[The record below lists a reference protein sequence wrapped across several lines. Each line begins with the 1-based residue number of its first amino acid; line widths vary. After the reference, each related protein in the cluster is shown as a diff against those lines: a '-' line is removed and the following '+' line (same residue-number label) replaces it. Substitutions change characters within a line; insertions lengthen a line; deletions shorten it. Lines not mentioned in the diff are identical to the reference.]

1 MCCMEKE
8 LVINTIKEVAVELN
22 YNVED
27 HEDNFLSL
35 SKDDNYKLV
44 VGVEPLDVPILSF
57 STNVCE
63 IEQEK
68 FTPNTIKLMNK
79 INCEI
84 DSKLLLPMM
93 PGEDSSVKR
102 LFMRRDILALS
113 KEHLQNYIPIIIDQL
128 FKERDYCVEMLGN

>member
-1 MCCMEKE
+1 MERE

-44 VGVEPLDVPILSF
+44 VGVEPLDVPIVSF

-63 IEQEK
+63 IEEEK
-68 FTPNTIKLMNK
+68 FTSDTIKLINK

-84 DSKLLLPMM
+84 DSKLLLPMI
-93 PGEDSSVKR
+93 PL
-102 LFMRRDILALS
+102 LF
-113 KEHLQNYIPIIIDQL
+113 P
-128 FKERDYCVEMLGN
+128 

>member
-1 MCCMEKE
+1 MCCMERE

-44 VGVEPLDVPILSF
+44 VGVEPLDVPIVSF
-57 STNVCE
+57 STRVCE
-63 IEQEK
+63 IEEEQ
-68 FTPNTIKLMNK
+68 FTPDTIKLMNK

-93 PGEDSSVKR
+93 PGEDPSVKR

-128 FKERDYCVEMLGN
+128 FKERDDCVEMLGN

>member
-1 MCCMEKE
+1 MERE

-44 VGVEPLDVPILSF
+44 VGVELLDVPIVSF

-63 IEQEK
+63 IEEEK
-68 FTPNTIKLMNK
+68 FTSDTIKLMNK

-84 DSKLLLPMM
+84 DSKLLFPMI
-93 PGEDSSVKR
+93 PDEDPTVKR
-102 LFMRRDILALS
+102 MFMRRDILALS
-113 KEHLQNYIPIIIDQL
+113 QEHLQNYIPIIIEQL

>member
-1 MCCMEKE
+1 MCCMERE

-44 VGVEPLDVPILSF
+44 VGVELLDVPIVSF

-63 IEQEK
+63 IEEEK
-68 FTPNTIKLMNK
+68 FTSDTIKLMNK

-93 PGEDSSVKR
+93 PGEDPSVKR

-113 KEHLQNYIPIIIDQL
+113 QEHLQNYIPIIIDQL
-128 FKERDYCVEMLGN
+128 FKERDYCVEKLGN